1 MTFEGG
7 VWESFPVDRTIG
19 RITTPYEHYAFSKG
33 MDDWLER
40 HRRYADW
47 EAERIVAYLNTGDQ
61 LTPRVARD
69 HPASRDAT
77 DERDSQ
83 NRRQVFGAGFTSDD
97 RRGSLLSDAAA
108 FEDDD
113 AIREYECIDR
123 VVGDDDGAIL
133 ELLQKAA

>member
-1 MTFEGG
+1 MFSVG
-7 VWESFPVDRTIG
+7 VDACHRSPPDVSRAALGFPGVQGDRLGSNDSHHGAVD
-19 RITTPYEHYAFSKG
+19 
-33 MDDWLER
+33 
-40 HRRYADW
+40 
-47 EAERIVAYLNTGDQ
+47 LNTGDQ

-97 RRGSLLSDAAA
+97 RRGPLLSHAAALVDDAAR
-108 FEDDD
+108 
-113 AIREYECIDR
+113 REYERIDR

-133 ELLQKAA
+133 ELLQEAA